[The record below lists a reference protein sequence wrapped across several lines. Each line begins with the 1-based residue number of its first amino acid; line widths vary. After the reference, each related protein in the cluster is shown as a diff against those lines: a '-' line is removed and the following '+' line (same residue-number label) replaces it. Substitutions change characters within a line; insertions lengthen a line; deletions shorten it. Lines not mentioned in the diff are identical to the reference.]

1 MKGSEDSPKS
11 PSVCH
16 LHNRAAEAKFEGNFM
31 VKLTL
36 VFCCYILLCEVRDD
50 ELLQVQKGVKT
61 MIEGFG
67 EIPLRRPQDI

>member
-1 MKGSEDSPKS
+1 
-11 PSVCH
+11 
-16 LHNRAAEAKFEGNFM
+16 M